1 MNYLFSKDKQVGL
14 HRPLFVGI
22 VLMNYAAF
30 SMARR
35 FFLFEWPTR
44 LSPFVLSLAVAAL
57 LYGFDTGRRGFQ
69 CGPPVKNW
77 ILARKMVLTT
87 FLAVLALVVFNVLT
101 DSPRRWHPPEHFTLL
116 CFELLI
122 SFGVSLILCRYAFV
136 VGVGRAYS
144 MHLRK
149 KEQET

>member
-1 MNYLFSKDKQVGL
+1 MNYLFSKGKQVGV
-14 HRPLFVGI
+14 HSPLFVGI
-22 VLMNYAAF
+22 VLMNYAVF
-30 SMARR
+30 SMART

-69 CGPPVKNW
+69 CGPTVKSW

-87 FLAVLALVVFNVLT
+87 FLAVLAIIFFNVLT
-101 DSPRRWHPPEHFTLL
+101 DSPRRWHPPEHITLL

-136 VGVGRAYS
+136 VGVGRGYS
-144 MHLRK
+144 MHLRR